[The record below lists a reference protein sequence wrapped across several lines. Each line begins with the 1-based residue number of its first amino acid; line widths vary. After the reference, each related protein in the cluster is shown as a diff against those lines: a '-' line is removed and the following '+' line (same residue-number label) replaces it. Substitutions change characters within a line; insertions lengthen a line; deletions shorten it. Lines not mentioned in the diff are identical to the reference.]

1 MPWCSPEAR
10 MLLTLQLQQHKKK
23 RNRWS
28 IMATSLITG
37 LEQRVVRLKAAKL
50 PHFKSKSTNL
60 QQLSRYRRVME
71 TMDLRTV
78 KRHLS

>member
-1 MPWCSPEAR
+1 
-10 MLLTLQLQQHKKK
+10 
-23 RNRWS
+23 
-28 IMATSLITG
+28 MATSLITG

-50 PHFKSKSTNL
+50 PHFKSKSINL

-78 KRHLS
+78 KHHLS